1 MSAFDPSAPGLPI
14 VGGGGASLPDT
25 PADVLLDAANA
36 GKIVGLA
43 QGTGEGTAF
52 DPNVVV
58 EAGVGL
64 AAGTTAG
71 ATLVGDGTE
80 GAVLTSATI
89 SALLASADAAAAR
102 TALGITTGLSVT
114 RYYASDFTVENGS
127 DSASKTGTGVSSTA
141 TLSTTA
147 SSRVYGT
154 SGATAPRIVLPIPAN
169 AREIT
174 VAIIIT
180 SVTNMSTSGFRW
192 LGVALRNAA
201 NGGAPARLYGIGISD
216 GITWSPGN
224 LMSGANGGGTTPN
237 GVTSVGLAAARAH
250 RVAIQPLLPRVEYAA
265 VASAAPAGWGFPQQ
279 PATVSATNAESVAN
293 MDNPTAIA
301 IWLQPFS
308 AGASSITFSVTV
320 DVVTS

>member
-1 MSAFDPSAPGLPI
+1 MALI
-14 VGGGGASLPDT
+14 VNGTNTSGGGASLPDT
-25 PADVLLDAANA
+25 PADVLLDAAGA

-43 QGTGEGTAF
+43 QGTGVGTAF

-80 GAVLTSATI
+80 GAVLTSAAI

-114 RYYASDFTVENGS
+114 RYHASDFTPENGS
-127 DSASKTGTGVSSTA
+127 DSASTTGTGVSSTA

-147 SSRVYGT
+147 SSRAYGT
-154 SGATAPRIVLPIPAN
+154 SGATAPRIVLPIPAT

-180 SVTNMSTSGFRW
+180 SVTNMSTGGLRW
-192 LGVALRNAA
+192 FGVALRNEA

-216 GITWSPGN
+216 GVTWSPGN
-224 LMSGANGGGTTPN
+224 LMSGANGAGTVPN

-250 RVAIQPLLPRVEYAA
+250 RVTIQPLLPRVGYAA
-265 VASAAPAGWGFPQQ
+265 VASAAPAGWGFPAQ
-279 PATVSATNAESVAN
+279 PASVSMTNAESVAN

-320 DVVTS
+320 DVVSS